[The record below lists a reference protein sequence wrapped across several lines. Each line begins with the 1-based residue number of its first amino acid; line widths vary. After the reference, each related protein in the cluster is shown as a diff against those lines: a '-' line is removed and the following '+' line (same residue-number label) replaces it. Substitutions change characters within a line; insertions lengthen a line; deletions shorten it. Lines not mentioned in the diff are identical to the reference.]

1 MPLGHSL
8 ADCENQMPT
17 CYSPRLAF
25 RDYSCK
31 YSGTMIAFER
41 LIVLCI
47 IAARVWAASSD
58 FGHADGLVRSPAP
71 DGASPTG

>member
-1 MPLGHSL
+1 
-8 ADCENQMPT
+8 
-17 CYSPRLAF
+17 
-25 RDYSCK
+25 
-31 YSGTMIAFER
+31 MIAFER

-71 DGASPTG
+71 DGASPTGWESRNFEILAMCWRAAPTGLWEGV